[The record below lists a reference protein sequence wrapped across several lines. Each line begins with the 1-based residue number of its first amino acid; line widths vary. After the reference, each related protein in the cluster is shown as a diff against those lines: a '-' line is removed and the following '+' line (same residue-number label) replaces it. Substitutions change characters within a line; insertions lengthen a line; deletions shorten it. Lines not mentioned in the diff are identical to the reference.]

1 MLLQYEDRLECA
13 GFRFPLKDISS
24 MADVLAGRLLLSA
37 LGEYY
42 EIRSKTPVCFRKY
55 LEIWR
60 EK

>member
-1 MLLQYEDRLECA
+1 MLQQYEDRLECA

-37 LGEYY
+37 KGEYY
-42 EIRSKTPVCFRKY
+42 EIRSKKRISFRKY

-60 EK
+60 KR